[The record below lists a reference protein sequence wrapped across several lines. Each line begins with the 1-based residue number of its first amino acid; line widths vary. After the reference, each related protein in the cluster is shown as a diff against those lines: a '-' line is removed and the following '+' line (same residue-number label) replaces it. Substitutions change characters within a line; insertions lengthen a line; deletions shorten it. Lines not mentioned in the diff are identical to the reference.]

1 MFPADTALEQ
11 FSMAVPHHVRL
22 ELRLVGELDP
32 AHAADQSFPGSQRLY
47 VLLEIHIFVQIHLLL
62 DRGATPPLLPPLV
75 PLPPRLVLVSI
86 VNVELVVSRE
96 ILDLVQHLGLDFHL
110 DEPRDEVKG
119 EGEKRRMN
127 RLWFSDYDSP
137 LDARFREGRG
147 LSRLSRRYIAG
158 YWIISRPS
166 SAMKWASVWCT
177 GGSVLKLRKTKRNER
192 KKGEKEREEK
202 REKNWGGRV
211 KGEKRCVVYLLFGNV
226 GNVQVLYNRLC
237 NSQILRYVYV

>member
-1 MFPADTALEQ
+1 MLPADTALEQ

-75 PLPPRLVLVSI
+75 SLPPRLVLVSI

-119 EGEKRRMN
+119 E
-127 RLWFSDYDSP
+127 
-137 LDARFREGRG
+137 RG
-147 LSRLSRRYIAG
+147 
-158 YWIISRPS
+158 
-166 SAMKWASVWCT
+166 K
-177 GGSVLKLRKTKRNER
+177 
-192 KKGEKEREEK
+192 REEWIGYDF
-202 REKNWGGRV
+202 RIMIPPWTRDFA
-211 KGEKRCVVYLLFGNV
+211 KGVACLVSLDIYRGTLDNFAAFFRDEMSVSLMYW
-226 GNVQVLYNRLC
+226 RLGLK
-237 NSQILRYVYV
+237 IT

>member
-86 VNVELVVSRE
+86 VNVELVVGRE

-127 RLWFSDYDSP
+127 RL
-137 LDARFREGRG
+137 
-147 LSRLSRRYIAG
+147 
-158 YWIISRPS
+158 
-166 SAMKWASVWCT
+166 
-177 GGSVLKLRKTKRNER
+177 
-192 KKGEKEREEK
+192 
-202 REKNWGGRV
+202 
-211 KGEKRCVVYLLFGNV
+211 
-226 GNVQVLYNRLC
+226 
-237 NSQILRYVYV
+237 